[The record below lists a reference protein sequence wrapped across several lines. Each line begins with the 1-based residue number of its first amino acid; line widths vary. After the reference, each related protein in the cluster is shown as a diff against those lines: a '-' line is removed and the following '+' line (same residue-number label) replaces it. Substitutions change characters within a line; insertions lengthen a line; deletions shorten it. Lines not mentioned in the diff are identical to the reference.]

1 MQFALPSLSEY
12 VPGPHVV
19 KVKELVEAVPLLK
32 VPACQSVQTAV
43 PSIFA
48 KAPGGHDE
56 QEVDAVWLV

>member
-1 MQFALPSLSEY
+1 
-12 VPGPHVV
+12 VV
-19 KVKELVEAVPLLK
+19 QVKELVEAVSLLK
-32 VPACQSVQTAV
+32 VPAWQSVQTAV